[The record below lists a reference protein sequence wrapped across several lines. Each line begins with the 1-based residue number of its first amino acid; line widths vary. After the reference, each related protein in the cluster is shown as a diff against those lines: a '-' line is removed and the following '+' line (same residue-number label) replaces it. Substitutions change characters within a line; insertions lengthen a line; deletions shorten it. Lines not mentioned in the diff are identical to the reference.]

1 VLDRLHNLFVIAE
14 RVLLVVVCHSSQGN
28 VVVPALANTP
38 QSPLFF
44 DFLTLW
50 LSRGGGRK
58 TKIAREMRITQPIA
72 VTGCSNGRGFFGPFF
87 FVAFCN
93 ALIVTMPDIS
103 FFHSQRLGKDVIMVM
118 FNDEFSLT
126 PFPRK
131 I

>member
-72 VTGCSNGRGFFGPFF
+72 VTGCSVWRRVFFLS
-87 FVAFCN
+87 VFCGV
-93 ALIVTMPDIS
+93 L
-103 FFHSQRLGKDVIMVM
+103 QR
-118 FNDEFSLT
+118 FNRDDAGHFIFSLSKT
-126 PFPRK
+126 RQGCHYGYV
-131 I
+131 